1 MSEQMTPQELGVIA
15 ARVEAATKGPWGS
28 HRDLAGVYTVQ
39 ANPRVSL
46 AEGMAHDG
54 VVATVHPVDSD
65 QEAYANVRFIASARE
80 DVPALLAR
88 IAELETALAAVGR
101 SLSSFIF
108 DSDDPGVDALGAQWL
123 YHQALP
129 QADDPFAQ
137 PRAFRASVF
146 EEAAK
151 AALRVDI
158 VTGDDHR
165 EHPQAYIEGHSAGV
179 EDVAD
184 CLQAL
189 ADEAV
194 KGGEQR

>member
-1 MSEQMTPQELGVIA
+1 MPEPMSAEKLAEIA
-15 ARVEAATKGPWGS
+15 AREAAATPGPWGS
-28 HRDLAGVYTVQ
+28 HRDLDGVYTVE

-54 VVATVHPVDSD
+54 VVATVHPVDGD
-65 QEAYANVRFIASARE
+65 QEAYANVRFIAHARE

-88 IAELETALAAVGR
+88 IAELETALAAAGR

-151 AALRVDI
+151 AALKVDI
-158 VTGDDHR
+158 VTDDDHR
-165 EHPQAYIEGHSAGV
+165 KHPQAYIEGHAAGV
-179 EDVAD
+179 EDVAEH
-184 CLQAL
+184 LNLL
-189 ADEAV
+189 ADQAAE
-194 KGGEQR
+194 GGAK

>member
-1 MSEQMTPQELGVIA
+1 MTPERLAEIA
-15 ARVEAATKGPWGS
+15 ARAEAATEGPWGS

-39 ANPRVSL
+39 VNPRVIPGFGSVT
-46 AEGMAHDG
+46 EGD
-54 VVATVHPVDSD
+54 VAQILTREDD
-65 QEAYANVRFIASARE
+65 KAYANVRFIAHARE
-80 DVPALLAR
+80 DMPALLAR
-88 IAELETALAAVGR
+88 IAELETALAAAGR

-151 AALRVDI
+151 AALQVDI
-158 VTGDDHR
+158 VTDDDHR
-165 EHPQAYIEGHSAGV
+165 KHPQAYIEGHSAGV
-179 EDVAD
+179 EDVAEH
-184 CLQAL
+184 LNLL
-189 ADEAV
+189 ADQAAE
-194 KGGEQR
+194 GGAK